1 MICAGPALAFD
12 LKGFRMGMP
21 LPQFTAKFPGARC
34 SADNADPDKVS
45 CQYVRVGLSENVTE
59 LNTLAEVLVDLW
71 MFVFYGEKLGFI
83 YVVFPSD
90 EFSTVRDAMSAK
102 FGKPNIAKV
111 PMQNRL
117 GSVIEKSVHTWK
129 DAEGT
134 LTLESVT
141 STTKSSS
148 VTFSAPWFA
157 ERDRRSDAKAG
168 KAKAK
173 DL

>member
-1 MICAGPALAFD
+1 
-12 LKGFRMGMP
+12 MGMP

-34 SADNADPDKVS
+34 SPDNADADKVT
-45 CQYVRVGLSENVTE
+45 CRYVRVGLSENVTE
-59 LNTLAEVLVDLW
+59 LNTLAEVLIDLW
-71 MFVFYGEKLGFI
+71 VFNFYDEKLGFI
-83 YVVFPSD
+83 YVSFPSAD
-90 EFSTVRDAMSAK
+90 YSTVRDAMAAK
-102 FGKPNIAKV
+102 FGKPMTAKV
-111 PMQNRL
+111 PMQNRM
-117 GSVIEKSVHTWK
+117 GSVIEKAVHTWK

-134 LTLESVT
+134 LILESVT

-148 VTFSAPWFA
+148 VTFSSPWFA